1 MVCSTMYVQ
10 NQDQR
15 LFVRRDICVQEKPP
29 PIPSPTLALAYT
41 HREVKQGDSPV
52 VGQACHL
59 LHQLGQHLVVRML
72 MMVVGTVSV
81 FLFTM
86 MIAMMVMMSM
96 MVTKVVV
103 VMMIV
108 W

>member
-1 MVCSTMYVQ
+1 MCKRHPLPY
-10 NQDQR
+10 
-15 LFVRRDICVQEKPP
+15 
-29 PIPSPTLALAYT
+29 PTLALAST

-86 MIAMMVMMSM
+86 IITMMSKMVMM
-96 MVTKVVV
+96 MV
-103 VMMIV
+103 